1 MIGQGVEIGQASL
14 YRLKVKVLALGLTL
28 ALGGLGT
35 LAPVTL
41 AQGLPEAD
49 TQRVVAQLVVGD
61 RLLIITTTPSG
72 YRYLVAD
79 DDDGSDLSPAL
90 TATQLARHYPDLWEM
105 IRPAL
110 AEDGPGLMLLAPL
123 EGAL

>member
-1 MIGQGVEIGQASL
+1 MVGQDVEIGQASL
-14 YRLKVKVLALGLTL
+14 YRLKVQVVALGLAL
-28 ALGGLGT
+28 ALGGLGS
-35 LAPVTL
+35 LAPATP
-41 AQGLPEAD
+41 AQELPEAD

-72 YRYLVAD
+72 YRYLVAED
-79 DDDGSDLSPAL
+79 DDSDLSPAL